1 VSGVTAPPRP
11 GPALRFAGPQLNP
24 ALRSFLSNEAG
35 SGAALLIGTVLAI
48 AWANSP
54 WWESYFAL
62 WHTEVSLHVGGWA
75 LEMDLHHV
83 INDALMAVFFLVL
96 GLEISREAVSGE
108 LRDRR
113 TMLVPTLGAI
123 GGMIIPVA
131 IFLAVNPSGEAA
143 RGWGVVM
150 STDTAFVL
158 GVLAL
163 FGPRCPDQ
171 LRVFLLTLAVVD
183 DIGAIGVLAVFY
195 TESVDF
201 GPLLVAAAL
210 LAVVLLLRWLGV
222 WRLAPYVVLTIA
234 MWIAVYE
241 SGVHPTLAGVL
252 IGLSISAKPAPPE
265 QIRRVPLY
273 GRALMESQSAERAQ
287 MAILQASATVSA
299 SERMERRLHPWSAY
313 LVIPAF
319 GLANAGVRL
328 TGDVVRDALASPL
341 TIGVIIALVVG
352 NTLGV
357 FGASWI
363 ALRTGLGVL
372 PGRVRYSHL
381 LGGAILAGM
390 GFTISLFITD
400 LAFADQQLRDQAKI
414 GILVGS
420 FIAAAIGAWII
431 RWMGERSPLCSP
443 AGDTPPALPP
453 LPWIA
458 PVPPGAVATPASP
471 ASPVAAPVAVP
482 VSIGAAPAQSS
493 SPAQPSSSPA
503 SSPSSPE
510 AAAAAGSS
518 SEEPGPSG
526 VDLPDPSQR
535 CEPAAPSHEKK
546 DL

>member
-1 VSGVTAPPRP
+1 MTAPPRP
-11 GPALRFAGPQLNP
+11 GPALRIPTPQLNP

-62 WHTEVSLHVGGWA
+62 WHTHVSLHVGGWA

-83 INDALMAVFFLVL
+83 INDAFMAVFFLVL

-123 GGMIIPVA
+123 GGMVLPIA

-143 RGWGVVM
+143 HGWGVVM

-195 TESVDF
+195 TDTVRVT
-201 GPLLVAAAL
+201 PLLVAAAL
-210 LAVVLLLRWLGV
+210 LGVVLLLRWLGV

-252 IGLSISAKPAPPE
+252 IGLSISAKPASQE
-265 QIRRVPLY
+265 QIRRIPLY
-273 GRALMESQSAERAQ
+273 GRALMEAQSAERVQ
-287 MAILQASATVSA
+287 QAILQASSTVSA

-313 LVIPAF
+313 LVVPAF
-319 GLANAGVRL
+319 GLANAGVHL
-328 TGDVVRDALASPL
+328 TGDVVRDAVSSPL
-341 TIGVIIALVVG
+341 TIGIVVALVAG
-352 NTLGV
+352 NTIGI

-363 ALRTGLGVL
+363 ALRTGLGAL

-381 LGGAILAGM
+381 LGGSVLAGM
-390 GFTISLFITD
+390 GFTISLFIAE
-400 LAFADQQLRDQAKI
+400 LAFDDEQLRDQAKI
-414 GILVGS
+414 GILAGS
-420 FIAAAIGAWII
+420 FIAAVVGAWVI

-443 AGDTPPALPP
+443 SGDGPPALPP

-458 PVPPGAVATPASP
+458 PPPPNRPGPPSGFGIPADVRDALPSTTSPHLTRTVATLDPAD
-471 ASPVAAPVAVP
+471 AP
-482 VSIGAAPAQSS
+482 
-493 SPAQPSSSPA
+493 
-503 SSPSSPE
+503 E
-510 AAAAAGSS
+510 
-518 SEEPGPSG
+518 
-526 VDLPDPSQR
+526 R
-535 CEPAAPSHEKK
+535 CEPEDKPKEP
-546 DL
+546 